1 MFTDYTKI
9 MIKSGNG
16 GNGAATFRREKYVAA
31 GGPDGGDGGNG
42 GNIYFQV
49 DKDKN
54 TLIDFRY
61 NRKFKAKDGENG
73 SGKTSLLL
81 AMQGFSNRFQGEIIP
96 NHQALNTSYLYSP
109 AEPYDSQY
117 FENKVVQNP
126 SMGQKKMAQLKRE
139 TKEVYFF
146 DEPTNYLDS
155 ERKKQAI
162 RMIQSLKREDRIILV
177 VTHEKSLIQQ
187 ADVVISLKQ

>member
-9 MIKSGNG
+9 IIKSGNG

-61 NRKFKAKDGENG
+61 NKKFRAKD
-73 SGKTSLLL
+73 
-81 AMQGFSNRFQGEIIP
+81 RR
-96 NHQALNTSYLYSP
+96 
-109 AEPYDSQY
+109 
-117 FENKVVQNP
+117 
-126 SMGQKKMAQLKRE
+126 KR
-139 TKEVYFF
+139 KWKPLQWKIWRRPIY
-146 DEPTNYLDS
+146 
-155 ERKKQAI
+155 
-162 RMIQSLKREDRIILV
+162 
-177 VTHEKSLIQQ
+177 
-187 ADVVISLKQ
+187 

>member
-9 MIKSGNG
+9 IIKSGNG

-73 SGKTSLLL
+73 SGNHCNGKY
-81 AMQGFSNRFQGEIIP
+81 GE
-96 NHQALNTSYLYSP
+96 NLYI
-109 AEPYDSQY
+109 
-117 FENKVVQNP
+117 NNVNIC
-126 SMGQKKMAQLKRE
+126 KKYNA
-139 TKEVYFF
+139 
-146 DEPTNYLDS
+146 S
-155 ERKKQAI
+155 
-162 RMIQSLKREDRIILV
+162 
-177 VTHEKSLIQQ
+177 
-187 ADVVISLKQ
+187 